1 MLRNILEEPDGVF
14 GFVSFDEGRLFQTS
28 KPSAMSTSGPTSSSR
43 RPFGPRACV
52 GAHTALV
59 TPFLDGAVAW
69 DDLKR
74 LVELQIKEGIDG
86 LVAVGTT
93 GESPTL
99 DYDEHIEVIR
109 KTVEFAAGR
118 VPVMAGTGSNATTE
132 ALDLTKRAD
141 EAGADAFLLV
151 APYYNKPSQEGLFR
165 HFSLLAEATAKP
177 IVLYSIP
184 GRCGIEITVETT
196 LRLRKKYPNIIGIKE
211 AGGQVEKAARLVREA
226 DPEFIVLSGD
236 DSLTL
241 PFAEVGA
248 QGIVSVA
255 SNLIPG
261 PVAKLARLA
270 RTKQF
275 AEAKVLH
282 DRLAEIFK
290 TLFVEPNPVP
300 VKHCMMRACIIRSDE
315 VRLPLCEMSE
325 ANRLLVEKVADA
337 TLASLR

>member
-1 MLRNILEEPDGVF
+1 M
-14 GFVSFDEGRLFQTS
+14 
-28 KPSAMSTSGPTSSSR
+28 SASGSSR
-43 RPFGPRACV
+43 AKFGPASFV

-59 TPFLDGAVAW
+59 TPFLDGKVCW
-69 DDLKR
+69 EDLRR
-74 LVELQIKEGIDG
+74 LVEVQIAAGIDG
-86 LVAVGTT
+86 LVSVGTT

-99 DYDEHIEVIR
+99 DYDEHVDVIAR
-109 KTVEFAAGR
+109 TVEFAAGR
-118 VPVMAGTGSNATTE
+118 VPVMAGTGSNSTVE
-132 ALDLTKRAD
+132 ALDLTRRAD

-165 HFSLLAEATAKP
+165 HFSAVAEATAKP
-177 IVLYSIP
+177 IMLYSIP
-184 GRCGIEITVETT
+184 GRCGVEISVETV
-196 LRLRKKYPNIIGIKE
+196 LRLRAKFRHVIGIKE
-211 AGGQVEKAARLVREA
+211 AGGQVEKAARLVKES

-248 QGIVSVA
+248 RGVVSVA

-261 PVAKLARLA
+261 PVAKLAKLA
-270 RTKQF
+270 RTGRF
-275 AEAKVLH
+275 AEAKALH
-282 DRLAEIFK
+282 DRLADLFR

-300 VKHCMMRACIIRSDE
+300 VKHCMMRAGIIRSDE

-337 TLASLR
+337 ALASLR

>member
-1 MLRNILEEPDGVF
+1 
-14 GFVSFDEGRLFQTS
+14 
-28 KPSAMSTSGPTSSSR
+28 MS
-43 RPFGPRACV
+43 RPFKLEGCW
-52 GAHTALV
+52 TAM
-59 TPFLDGAVAW
+59 TSPFSADGRVLDLNRWEAQ
-69 DDLKR
+69 LKFQAAGGVR
-74 LVELQIKEGIDG
+74 GV
-86 LVAVGTT
+86 VPCGTT
-93 GESPTL
+93 GEAPTL
-99 DYDEHIEVIR
+99 DPAEQRTLIAKAVEVAKPLGLGVIGG
-109 KTVEFAAGR
+109 A
-118 VPVMAGTGSNATTE
+118 GSNSTQHAVE
-132 ALDLTKRAD
+132 LHRMAH
-141 EAGADAFLLV
+141 EAGADAMLVV

-165 HFSLLAEATAKP
+165 HFASLAECTDRP
-177 IVLYSIP
+177 IILYSIP

-211 AGGQVEKAARLVREA
+211 AGGQVEKAARLVRES

-261 PVAKLARLA
+261 PVARLARLA
-270 RTKQF
+270 RTRQF

-282 DRLAEIFK
+282 DKLAEIFK

-300 VKHCMMRACIIRSDE
+300 VKHCMMRAGIIRSDE

>member
-1 MLRNILEEPDGVF
+1 
-14 GFVSFDEGRLFQTS
+14 
-28 KPSAMSTSGPTSSSR
+28 
-43 RPFGPRACV
+43 
-52 GAHTALV
+52 
-59 TPFLDGAVAW
+59 
-69 DDLKR
+69 
-74 LVELQIKEGIDG
+74 
-86 LVAVGTT
+86 
-93 GESPTL
+93 
-99 DYDEHIEVIR
+99 
-109 KTVEFAAGR
+109 
-118 VPVMAGTGSNATTE
+118 
-132 ALDLTKRAD
+132 
-141 EAGADAFLLV
+141 V

-165 HFSLLAEATAKP
+165 HFSVIAEATAKP
-177 IVLYSIP
+177 IILYSIP

-196 LRLRKKYPNIIGIKE
+196 LRLRKKYPHIIGIKE

-248 QGIVSVA
+248 QGIISVA

-261 PVAKLARLA
+261 PVAKLAQLA

-282 DRLAEIFK
+282 DQLAEIFR

-300 VKHCMMRACIIRSDE
+300 VKHCMMRAGLIRSDE

>member
-1 MLRNILEEPDGVF
+1 M
-14 GFVSFDEGRLFQTS
+14 
-28 KPSAMSTSGPTSSSR
+28 SASGSSR
-43 RPFGPRACV
+43 APFGPRSFV

-59 TPFLDGAVAW
+59 TPFLDGNVCW
-69 DDLKR
+69 EDLRR
-74 LVELQIKEGIDG
+74 LVDLQIAAGIDG
-86 LVAVGTT
+86 LVSVGTT

-99 DYDEHIEVIR
+99 DYDEHVDVIAR
-109 KTVEFAAGR
+109 TVEHAAGR
-118 VPVMAGTGSNATTE
+118 VPVMAGTGSNSTVE
-132 ALDLTKRAD
+132 ALDLTRRAD
-141 EAGADAFLLV
+141 EAGADGFLLV

-165 HFSLLAEATAKP
+165 HFSAVAETTDKP
-177 IVLYSIP
+177 IMLYSIP
-184 GRCGIEITVETT
+184 GRCGVEISVETV
-196 LRLRKKYPNIIGIKE
+196 LRLRAKFRHVIGIKE
-211 AGGQVEKAARLVREA
+211 AGGQVEKAARLVKESDA
-226 DPEFIVLSGD
+226 EFIVLSGD

-248 QGIVSVA
+248 QGVISVA

-261 PVAKLARLA
+261 PVARLARLA

-282 DRLAEIFK
+282 DQLADIFR

-300 VKHCMMRACIIRSDE
+300 VKHCMMRAGIIRSDE

>member
-1 MLRNILEEPDGVF
+1 M
-14 GFVSFDEGRLFQTS
+14 
-28 KPSAMSTSGPTSSSR
+28 SASGSSR
-43 RPFGPRACV
+43 NKFAPGSWV

-59 TPFLDGAVAW
+59 TPFLDGKVCW
-69 DDLKR
+69 EDLRR
-74 LVELQIKEGIDG
+74 LVDLQIEAGIDG
-86 LVAVGTT
+86 LVSVGTT

-99 DYDEHIEVIR
+99 DYDEHVEVIAR
-109 KTVEFAAGR
+109 TVEYAAGR

-132 ALDLTKRAD
+132 ALDLTRRAE

-165 HFSLLAEATAKP
+165 HFAAIAEATAKP
-177 IVLYSIP
+177 IMLYSIP
-184 GRCGIEITVETT
+184 GRCGVEITVETV
-196 LRLRKKYPNIIGIKE
+196 LRLRARFPHVVGIKE
-211 AGGQVEKAARLVREA
+211 AGGQVEKAARLVRESDA
-226 DPEFIVLSGD
+226 DFIVLSGD

-248 QGIVSVA
+248 RGVVSVA

-261 PVAKLARLA
+261 PVARLAQLA

-282 DRLAEIFK
+282 DRLAELFR

-300 VKHCMMRACIIRSDE
+300 VKHCMMRAGIIRSAE

-325 ANRLLVEKVADA
+325 ANRRLVEKVADA
-337 TLASLR
+337 ALSVPR

>member
-1 MLRNILEEPDGVF
+1 M
-14 GFVSFDEGRLFQTS
+14 
-28 KPSAMSTSGPTSSSR
+28 SASGSSR
-43 RPFGPRACV
+43 NKFAPGSWV

-59 TPFLDGAVAW
+59 TPFLDGKVCW
-69 DDLKR
+69 EDLRR
-74 LVELQIKEGIDG
+74 LVDLQIEAGIDG
-86 LVAVGTT
+86 LVSVGTT

-99 DYDEHIEVIR
+99 DYDEHVEVIAR
-109 KTVEFAAGR
+109 TVEYAAGR

-132 ALDLTKRAD
+132 ALDLTRRAE

-165 HFSLLAEATAKP
+165 HFAAIAEATAKP
-177 IVLYSIP
+177 IMLYSIP
-184 GRCGIEITVETT
+184 GRCGVEISVETV
-196 LRLRKKYPNIIGIKE
+196 LRLRARFPHVVGIKE
-211 AGGQVEKAARLVREA
+211 AGGQVEKAARLVRESDA
-226 DPEFIVLSGD
+226 DFIVLSGD

-248 QGIVSVA
+248 RGVVSVA

-261 PVAKLARLA
+261 PVARLAQLA

-282 DRLAEIFK
+282 DRLAELFR

-300 VKHCMMRACIIRSDE
+300 VKHCMMRAGIIRSAE

-325 ANRLLVEKVADA
+325 ANRRLVEKVADA
-337 TLASLR
+337 ALSVPR

>member
-1 MLRNILEEPDGVF
+1 MTGGEGV
-14 GFVSFDEGRLFQTS
+14 
-28 KPSAMSTSGPTSSSR
+28 
-43 RPFGPRACV
+43 
-52 GAHTALV
+52 
-59 TPFLDGAVAW
+59 
-69 DDLKR
+69 
-74 LVELQIKEGIDG
+74 
-86 LVAVGTT
+86 
-93 GESPTL
+93 
-99 DYDEHIEVIR
+99 VIR
-109 KTVEFAAGR
+109 EGQKEEGQRGQVLTLKQKHEIHELARKVKG
-118 VPVMAGTGSNATTE
+118 GNA
-132 ALDLTKRAD
+132 
-141 EAGADAFLLV
+141 V
-151 APYYNKPSQEGLFR
+151 
-165 HFSLLAEATAKP
+165 LAEATAKP
-177 IVLYSIP
+177 IILYSIP

-241 PFAEVGA
+241 PFAEVGG
-248 QGIVSVA
+248 QGIISVA

-261 PVAKLARLA
+261 PVAKLAQLA

-282 DRLAEIFK
+282 DQLAEIFK

-300 VKHCMMRACIIRSDE
+300 VKHCMMRAGIIRSDE